1 MATLEWR
8 DSKDAYKPI
17 KRPLLD
23 FLREMQHRIVEPSYR
38 NIESLYRQLS
48 VQQMSV
54 FVQQEA
60 VDQLIHHLSVDP
72 YNETGGVLV
81 GHGYWCP
88 ERRIHYTE
96 IVGSIPASHTIGNR
110 VHFQFTPECWQGIL
124 RIQKQ
129 DFSNTTIVGWYHS
142 HPGHG
147 IFLSGTDLNTQRLS
161 FKQIWQIAVVYDSL
175 RPDIGFFYGA
185 DGQRISPI
193 YLQGISTNFSQ
204 QNSSMVSVA
213 QSLDNSTPETNR
225 QQEATDQ
232 IQPVQDNENY
242 SAGIEDAN
250 PEISSN
256 NDEINLL
263 TALKNVLTGLR
274 EIFTALISLFKALL
288 KVIIS
293 LVLVMLRL
301 IVELIKLP
309 TKFFRIFFDFS
320 SNTSNRR

>member
-17 KRPLLD
+17 ERLLLD
-23 FLREMQHRIVEPSYR
+23 FLREKQHRIVEPSYR

-96 IVGSIPASHTIGNR
+96 IVGSIPASYTIGNR
-110 VHFQFTPECWQGIL
+110 VHFQFTRECWQEIFKT
-124 RIQKQ
+124 QKQ
-129 DFSNTTIVGWYHS
+129 DFPNTTIVGWYHS

-175 RPDIGFFYGA
+175 RHEIGFFYGA

-193 YLQGISTNFSQ
+193 SLQGTPRNYSTQ
-204 QNSSMVSVA
+204 QDSSMVSVT
-213 QSLDNSTPETNR
+213 QPQDNSTPETNR
-225 QQEATDQ
+225 LQEATYQ
-232 IQPVQDNENY
+232 IQTVQDNEDY
-242 SAGIEDAN
+242 SAIEAAN
-250 PEISSN
+250 LEKSSN

-263 TALKNVLTGLR
+263 TALNNFSTGFKD
-274 EIFTALISLFKALL
+274 IFVALVTLFKALT

-293 LVLVMLRL
+293 LALVIWKL

-309 TKFFRIFFDFS
+309 TKLFRFFFDFS

>member
-17 KRPLLD
+17 ERLLLD
-23 FLREMQHRIVEPSYR
+23 FLREKQHRIVEPSYR

-96 IVGSIPASHTIGNR
+96 IVGSIPASYTIGNR
-110 VHFQFTPECWQGIL
+110 VHFQFTRECWQEIFKT
-124 RIQKQ
+124 QKQ
-129 DFSNTTIVGWYHS
+129 DFPNTTIVGWYHS

-175 RPDIGFFYGA
+175 RHEIGFFYGA

-193 YLQGISTNFSQ
+193 SLQGTPRNYSTQ
-204 QNSSMVSVA
+204 QDSSMVSVT
-213 QSLDNSTPETNR
+213 QPQDNSTPETNR
-225 QQEATDQ
+225 PQEATYP
-232 IQPVQDNENY
+232 IQTVQDNENY
-242 SAGIEDAN
+242 SAIEAAN
-250 PEISSN
+250 PEKSSKN
-256 NDEINLL
+256 NEINIG
-263 TALKNVLTGLR
+263 TALNNFCTGFK
-274 EIFTALISLFKALL
+274 EIFVALVTLFKALI
-288 KVIIS
+288 KVISSFI
-293 LVLVMLRL
+293 VVIWKL
-301 IVELIKLP
+301 ICESIKLP
-309 TKFFRIFFDFS
+309 KKIIRKFLIFS

>member
-17 KRPLLD
+17 NRPLWD
-23 FLREMQHRIVEPSYR
+23 FLQETQHRIVDPSYR
-38 NIESLYRQLS
+38 NIELLYRQLS
-48 VQQMSV
+48 VKQMSV

-60 VDQLIHHLSVDP
+60 VDQLTHHLSVDP

-81 GHGYWCP
+81 GDGYFCP
-88 ERRIHYTE
+88 QTGIHYTE

-124 RIQKQ
+124 KTQKQ
-129 DFSNTTIVGWYHS
+129 DFRTTTIVGWYHS

-147 IFLSGTDLNTQRLS
+147 IFLSTTDLNTQRLS

-175 RPDIGFFYGA
+175 RPEIGFFYGA

-193 YLQGISTNFSQ
+193 YLQRTPTNYRTQ
-204 QNSSMVSVA
+204 QDSSMVSVT
-213 QSLDNSTPETNR
+213 QPQDNSTPETNR
-225 QQEATDQ
+225 PQEATDQ

-242 SAGIEDAN
+242 SAIEAAN
-250 PEISSN
+250 LEISSN

-263 TALKNVLTGLR
+263 TALNNFFTGLK
-274 EIFTALISLFKALL
+274 EIFVALITFFQALA

-293 LVLVMLRL
+293 LALVIFKL
-301 IVELIKLP
+301 IIELIKLP
-309 TKFFRIFFDFS
+309 TKFLRMFFNFS

>member
-1 MATLEWR
+1 MATLQWR

-17 KRPLLD
+17 NRPLWD
-23 FLREMQHRIVEPSYR
+23 FLRETQHRIVEPSYR
-38 NIESLYRQLS
+38 NIELLYTQLS
-48 VQQMSV
+48 VKQMSV

-81 GHGYWCP
+81 GDGFFCP

-96 IVGSIPASHTIGNR
+96 IVSSIPASHTIGNR

-124 RIQKQ
+124 KTQKQ
-129 DFSNTTIVGWYHS
+129 DFPKTTIVGWYHS

-175 RPDIGFFYGA
+175 RPEIGFFYGA

-204 QNSSMVSVA
+204 QNSSMVSVP

-232 IQPVQDNENY
+232 IQPVQYNENY
-242 SAGIEDAN
+242 SGIDEAN
-250 PEISSN
+250 TELSSN
-256 NDEINLL
+256 NDRINLL
-263 TALKNVLTGLR
+263 TALNNFFTGFK
-274 EIFTALISLFKALL
+274 EIFVALITLFKALA

-293 LVLVMLRL
+293 LA
-301 IVELIKLP
+301 IVIWKMIIELIKLP
-309 TKFFRIFFDFS
+309 IKLFRIFFDFS

>member
-17 KRPLLD
+17 NRPLWD
-23 FLREMQHRIVEPSYR
+23 FLQETQHRIVEPSYR
-38 NIESLYRQLS
+38 NLEFLYRQLS
-48 VQQMSV
+48 VKQMSV

-60 VDQLIHHLSVDP
+60 VDQLTHHLSVDP

-81 GHGYWCP
+81 GHGYLCP
-88 ERRIHYTE
+88 QKRIHYTE

-175 RPDIGFFYGA
+175 RPEIGFFYGA

-193 YLQGISTNFSQ
+193 YLQGTPANYRTQ
-204 QNSSMVSVA
+204 QDSSMVPFT
-213 QSLDNSTPETNR
+213 QPQDNSTPETNR
-225 QQEATDQ
+225 QQPATDK
-232 IQPVQDNENY
+232 IQTVQDNENY
-242 SAGIEDAN
+242 SATEEAN
-250 PEISSN
+250 PERSSN
-256 NDEINLL
+256 NDEITLL
-263 TALKNVLTGLR
+263 TALKNFSTGSQ
-274 EIFTALISLFKALL
+274 EIFIALMNLFKALL
-288 KVIIS
+288 KVIVS
-293 LVLVMLRL
+293 LVLVMVRL

-309 TKFFRIFFDFS
+309 TKLFNAS

>member
-17 KRPLLD
+17 QRPLLD
-23 FLREMQHRIVEPSYR
+23 FLRETQHRIVEPSYR

-48 VQQMSV
+48 VQEMSV

-96 IVGSIPASHTIGNR
+96 IVGSIPASYTIGNR
-110 VHFQFTPECWQGIL
+110 VHFQFTRECWQEIFQT
-124 RIQKQ
+124 QKQ
-129 DFSNTTIVGWYHS
+129 DFPSTTIVGWYHS

-175 RPDIGFFYGA
+175 RHDIGFFYGA

-193 YLQGISTNFSQ
+193 SLQGTPRNYRTQ
-204 QNSSMVSVA
+204 QDSSMVSVT
-213 QSLDNSTPETNR
+213 QTQNNSTPETNR
-225 QQEATDQ
+225 PQEATGQ

-242 SAGIEDAN
+242 SGIDEAN

-263 TALKNVLTGLR
+263 TAFNNFFTGFK
-274 EIFTALISLFKALL
+274 EIFVALITLFKALA

-293 LVLVMLRL
+293 LA
-301 IVELIKLP
+301 IVIWKMIIELIKLP
-309 TKFFRIFFDFS
+309 TKLFRIFFNFS

>member
-1 MATLEWR
+1 MATLQWR

-17 KRPLLD
+17 NRPLWE
-23 FLREMQHRIVEPSYR
+23 FLHETQDRIVEQSYR
-38 NIESLYRQLS
+38 NIEFLYNQLS
-48 VQQMSV
+48 ANQMSV
-54 FVQQEA
+54 FVQQKA

-81 GHGYWCP
+81 GDGYFCP
-88 ERRIHYTE
+88 ERQIHYTE

-124 RIQKQ
+124 KTQKQ
-129 DFSNTTIVGWYHS
+129 DFPRTTIVGWYHS

-193 YLQGISTNFSQ
+193 YLQGISTNCSQ
-204 QNSSMVSVA
+204 QNSSMVSVP

-225 QQEATDQ
+225 RQEATGQ

-242 SAGIEDAN
+242 SGIDEAN
-250 PEISSN
+250 LEKLSN

-263 TALKNVLTGLR
+263 TALNNFSTGFK
-274 EIFTALISLFKALL
+274 EIFIALVTLFKALA

-293 LVLVMLRL
+293 LALVIWKL

-309 TKFFRIFFDFS
+309 TKFLRIFFNFS

>member
-1 MATLEWR
+1 MTTLEWR

-23 FLREMQHRIVEPSYR
+23 FLRETQHRIVEPSYR

-54 FVQQEA
+54 FVQKEA

-147 IFLSGTDLNTQRLS
+147 IFLSATDLNTQRLS

-193 YLQGISTNFSQ
+193 YLQEISTNFSK
-204 QNSSMVSVA
+204 QNSSMVSVP

-225 QQEATDQ
+225 QQEATGQ
-232 IQPVQDNENY
+232 IQPVQHNENY
-242 SAGIEDAN
+242 SGIDEVN
-250 PEISSN
+250 TELSSN
-256 NDEINLL
+256 NDRINLL
-263 TALKNVLTGLR
+263 TALNNFFTGFK
-274 EIFTALISLFKALL
+274 EIFVALITLFKALA

-293 LVLVMLRL
+293 LA
-301 IVELIKLP
+301 IVIWKMIIELIKLP
-309 TKFFRIFFDFS
+309 IKLFRIFFDFS

>member
-1 MATLEWR
+1 MATLQWR

-23 FLREMQHRIVEPSYR
+23 FLRETQHRIVEPSYR
-38 NIESLYRQLS
+38 NIELLYTQLS
-48 VQQMSV
+48 VKQMSV

-81 GHGYWCP
+81 GDGFFCP

-110 VHFQFTPECWQGIL
+110 VHFQFTSECWQGIL
-124 RIQKQ
+124 KTQKQ
-129 DFSNTTIVGWYHS
+129 DFPKTTIVGWYHS

-204 QNSSMVSVA
+204 QNSSVVSVP

-225 QQEATDQ
+225 QQEATGQ

-242 SAGIEDAN
+242 SGIDEAT
-250 PEISSN
+250 PELSSN
-256 NDEINLL
+256 NEQIKLL
-263 TALKNVLTGLR
+263 TALKNVLIGLR

-293 LVLVMLRL
+293 LVLVILRL

-309 TKFFRIFFDFS
+309 TKFFRIFFNFS

>member
-1 MATLEWR
+1 MATLKWR
-8 DSKDAYKPI
+8 DSKDIYKPI

-23 FLREMQHRIVEPSYR
+23 FLRETQHRIVEPSYI

-48 VQQMSV
+48 VQHMSV

-129 DFSNTTIVGWYHS
+129 DFLNTTIVGWYHS

-175 RPDIGFFYGA
+175 RPEIGFFYGA
-185 DGQRISPI
+185 DGQRINPI
-193 YLQGISTNFSQ
+193 YLQGTPTNYRTQ
-204 QNSSMVSVA
+204 QDSSMVSVT
-213 QSLDNSTPETNR
+213 QHQDTSTPETNR
-225 QQEATDQ
+225 QQQATGQ
-232 IQPVQDNENY
+232 IQPVQENENY
-242 SAGIEDAN
+242 SGIEETI
-250 PEISSN
+250 PELSSN
-256 NDEINLL
+256 KDELNIL
-263 TALKNVLTGLR
+263 TDLKNVFTGFR
-274 EIFTALISLFKALL
+274 EIFTALISLSKALL
-288 KVIIS
+288 KVIVSLS
-293 LVLVMLRL
+293 LVTMRL
-301 IVELIKLP
+301 IIELIKLP
-309 TKFFRIFFDFS
+309 TKLFRIFFDFS

>member
-23 FLREMQHRIVEPSYR
+23 FLRETQHRIVELSYR
-38 NIESLYRQLS
+38 NIELLYTQLS
-48 VQQMSV
+48 VKQMSI

-60 VDQLIHHLSVDP
+60 VDQLIHHLSIDP

-81 GHGYWCP
+81 GDGFFCP

-124 RIQKQ
+124 KTQKQ
-129 DFSNTTIVGWYHS
+129 DFPKTTIVGWYHS

-161 FKQIWQIAVVYDSL
+161 FKQIWQIAVVYDSI

-193 YLQGISTNFSQ
+193 YLQGTPTNYRTQ
-204 QNSSMVSVA
+204 QNSSMVSVT
-213 QSLDNSTPETNR
+213 QPQDNSTSETNR
-225 QQEATDQ
+225 QPQATGQ
-232 IQPVQDNENY
+232 IHPVQDNENY
-242 SAGIEDAN
+242 SGIEEAT
-250 PEISSN
+250 PELSSN

-263 TALKNVLTGLR
+263 TALNNFFIGFK
-274 EIFTALISLFKALL
+274 EIFVALITLFKALA

-293 LVLVMLRL
+293 LA
-301 IVELIKLP
+301 IVIWKMIIELIKLP
-309 TKFFRIFFDFS
+309 TKLFRIFFNFS